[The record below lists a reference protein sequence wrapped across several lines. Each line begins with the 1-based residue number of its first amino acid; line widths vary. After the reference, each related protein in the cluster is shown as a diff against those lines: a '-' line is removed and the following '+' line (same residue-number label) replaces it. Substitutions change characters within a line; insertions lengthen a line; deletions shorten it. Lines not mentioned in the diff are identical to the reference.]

1 MAVLRLMSLRNVRTR
16 LRCTSARPWTRTDA
30 GPSFTPVA
38 LGSSPALP
46 SVRRFALLPL
56 LLLAACGSPE
66 APADAPAPDTAAA
79 PATPDPALLEMA
91 DYRLTEDRVARF
103 FAASRGVVEAMRAA
117 SPEDRA
123 AIEGAIN
130 PDDPAPDAGDAT
142 LDEFAHRLGENAAV
156 RAAAERAGLTP
167 REYAVLTLTLIRAG
181 TAHVLAETNPAADAD
196 SLARALGVDPADA
209 AYMRTHAAE
218 LQAQQAA
225 LEAAMAE

>member
-1 MAVLRLMSLRNVRTR
+1 M
-16 LRCTSARPWTRTDA
+16 
-30 GPSFTPVA
+30 
-38 LGSSPALP
+38 
-46 SVRRFALLPL
+46 
-56 LLLAACGSPE
+56 
-66 APADAPAPDTAAA
+66 
-79 PATPDPALLEMA
+79 
-91 DYRLTEDRVARF
+91 ARF

-117 SPEDRA
+117 SPAERA
-123 AIEGAIN
+123 AIEQAIS
-130 PDDPAPDAGDAT
+130 PDDPGPEADDAS

-181 TAHVLAETNPAADAD
+181 TAQALAEANPTTDAD
-196 SLARALGVDPADA
+196 SLTHALGVDPADA